1 LSLFCFA
8 ELSLIALLDDS
19 TTQNMST
26 IITENDSAQVKNRG
40 STTTTEIELD
50 KEKPA
55 HKSPDLLDQ
64 ENAIASSPDSDEPA
78 PDGGARA
85 WTVAAGGAAIL
96 FCCLGFANSFGVF
109 EQYYLT
115 HQLQGH
121 SPDKIA
127 WVGSISAY
135 LQFGAGM
142 VGGPMFDR
150 YGAVVSLS
158 IEAIDS
164 CVVY

>member
-1 LSLFCFA
+1 MA
-8 ELSLIALLDDS
+8 GV
-19 TTQNMST
+19 
-26 IITENDSAQVKNRG
+26 ITEKDSSQVKSRE
-40 STTTTEIELD
+40 STPTTELELD
-50 KEKPA
+50 NEKSTPG
-55 HKSPDLLDQ
+55 SPHLLDQ

-78 PDGGARA
+78 PDGGSRA

-142 VGGPMFDR
+142 FGGPMFDR
-150 YGAVVSLS
+150 YGARVSLS
-158 IEAIDS
+158 IR
-164 CVVY
+164 